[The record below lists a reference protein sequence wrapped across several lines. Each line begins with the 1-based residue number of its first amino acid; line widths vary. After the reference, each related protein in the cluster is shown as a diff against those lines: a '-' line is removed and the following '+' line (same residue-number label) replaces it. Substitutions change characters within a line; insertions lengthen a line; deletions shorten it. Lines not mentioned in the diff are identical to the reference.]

1 MRQNIEQILLPY
13 DGTKSSERAFKYAMR
28 LAKIHQAKLIIL
40 TCIRDQATFGFFKLK
55 SEKKK
60 IERQKENAEKIIKK
74 LKHRAKSFGIPLK
87 SKIVKCEIISK
98 EIVDYA
104 KKQDVDIIAMSKT
117 KHGTTAEKMYSEST
131 VDRVFK
137 SSPCTFVHVK

>member
-1 MRQNIEQILLPY
+1 MRQNIKQILLPY
-13 DGTKSSERAFKYAMR
+13 DGTKSSERAFKYALR
-28 LAKIHQAKLIIL
+28 LAKVHQAKLLIL

-60 IERQKENAEKIIKK
+60 IERQKANAENTIEK
-74 LKHRAKSFGIPLK
+74 LKEKAKSFGIPLK
-87 SKIVKCEIISK
+87 SRIAKCEIISK

-117 KHGTTAEKMYSEST
+117 RHGTAAEKMYSEST

>member
-1 MRQNIEQILLPY
+1 MRQNITQILLPY
-13 DGTKSSERAFKYAMR
+13 DGTKSSERAFRYALR
-28 LAKIHQAKLIIL
+28 LAKTHQAKLLTL
-40 TCIRDQATFGFFKLK
+40 TCIKDQATFGFFKLK

-60 IERQKENAEKIIKK
+60 MQKQKENAEKIIEDLKK
-74 LKHRAKSFGIPLK
+74 QARYFGVSIK

-117 KHGTTAEKMYSEST
+117 KYGTAAEKIYSEST

-137 SSPCTFVHVK
+137 TAPCTFVHVK